1 MGGFDL
7 DFLRA
12 QLGFG
17 PSEGES
23 WFSVDPRT
31 CGFGVHKDGKRAVV
45 LREWGQGALAVVFAR
60 TTQPDRRSV
69 RNPAHSH
76 RSEFPACWL
85 ERDAWIVT
93 RLPLPVAKKEL
104 VQRNRMCIEP
114 HQQTVE
120 AVLAAPC
127 RLADD

>member
-1 MGGFDL
+1 MAGFDL

-23 WFSVDPRT
+23 WFSVDPRV
-31 CGFGVHKDGKRAVV
+31 CGFGVHKKRKRAVV
-45 LREWGQGALAVVFAR
+45 LREWGHGALAVVFAR
-60 TTQPDRRSV
+60 TTQQDSKSAPS
-69 RNPAHSH
+69 PAHSH

-85 ERDAWIVT
+85 DMDAWIVT

-104 VQRNRMCIEP
+104 VQKNRMCTEP

-120 AVLAAPC
+120 AVLAAPSRTC
-127 RLADD
+127 R